1 VAQGRRSTKS
11 HELTRT
17 NTKANSSFGTD
28 CESPGYHLRYGQ
40 RQNILFEFNAVRPTT
55 FLRLKLREAAFISRA
70 LLSTNHVVLAHI
82 IPMRRCNLACGYCNE
97 YDQVSKPVPLDVMK
111 GRLDKLAEL
120 GTSVITISGGEP
132 MMHPE
137 LDLIISH
144 IRSHGMIAG
153 LISNGYYFTP
163 DRIKRL
169 NEAGLEYLQISID
182 NVNPDEVSRKSLR
195 VLDKKLRYLAEHADF
210 HININSVIGGGI
222 KNPEDALVVAQ
233 RAVEL
238 GFSTTVGV
246 IHDGDGTLKPLTE
259 REKQIFHAVK
269 KLGNKDHAR
278 LNWFQDSIAEGKPY
292 EWRCRSGSRY
302 LYICEE
308 GKVHWCSQQRGYPGI
323 PLEDYTMVDFKREY
337 QTEKWCAPTCTIQ
350 CVHQV
355 GILDNWR
362 DPQKSEAELRK
373 EKAKKEKERVG
384 QMVRA
389 D

>member
-1 VAQGRRSTKS
+1 MIKVQPPATAAV
-11 HELTRT
+11 LTRCLRSG
-17 NTKANSSFGTD
+17 KARHILLNS
-28 CESPGYHLRYGQ
+28 
-40 RQNILFEFNAVRPTT
+40 NAHGKFSMRTST
-55 FLRLKLREAAFISRA
+55 FLKWKLRQGAFIARA
-70 LLSTNHVVLAHI
+70 LASTNHVVLAHI
-82 IPMRRCNLACGYCNE
+82 IPMRRCNLACAYCNE
-97 YDQVSKPVPLDVMK
+97 YDHNSKPVPLEVMK
-111 GRLDKLAEL
+111 RRIDKLAEL
-120 GTSVITISGGEP
+120 GTSIVTISGGEP

-137 LDLIISH
+137 LDDIIRH
-144 IRSHGMIAG
+144 VRSHGIIAG

-169 NEAGLEYLQISID
+169 NDAGLEYLQLSID
-182 NVNPDEVSRKSLR
+182 NVEPDEVSRKSLR

-222 KNPEDALVVAQ
+222 KQPDDALTVAK

-246 IHDGDGTLKPLTE
+246 IHDEDGTLKPLTE
-259 REKQIFHAVK
+259 SEKQIFHAVK

-323 PLEDYTMVDFKREY
+323 PLEDYTMEDFKREY
-337 QTEKWCAPTCTIQ
+337 KTEKWCAPTCTIQ

-362 DPQKSEAELRK
+362 DPQMSEAQVRK
-373 EKAKKEKERVG
+373 EQQKKKESERVG
-384 QMVRA
+384 EMLRPQ
-389 D
+389 